1 MAFERLQQMLSI
13 DKEKTGTE
21 EDDICAGEV
30 NVENLSFQYG
40 TRKHIIKGRS
50 FSIHKNEK
58 IAIVGESGSGK
69 TTLARLLLGFYDVR
83 RGSIKFG
90 DKDICDINKKVL
102 RKKIAYVSQEP
113 YFFKGTL
120 QENATNLSGGQ
131 RLSAIKRC
139 DRIFA
144 ICDGK
149 IKEAGT
155 HDELIHKKGFYYSLW
170 KEQL

>member
-1 MAFERLQQMLSI
+1 M
-13 DKEKTGTE
+13 
-21 EDDICAGEV
+21 
-30 NVENLSFQYG
+30 
-40 TRKHIIKGRS
+40 S

-113 YFFKGTL
+113 YFL
-120 QENATNLSGGQ
+120 RE
-131 RLSAIKRC
+131 
-139 DRIFA
+139 
-144 ICDGK
+144 
-149 IKEAGT
+149 
-155 HDELIHKKGFYYSLW
+155 H
-170 KEQL
+170 